1 MFGIDTTVIAFVA
14 LVMLAGGGL
23 IFFLMYDRISNE
35 SRQDKRVKSIQH
47 RHDLTRSRAA
57 DRIAETAKRKKSVQD
72 SLKELEDKQR
82 ETTKRTVGLRKQLQQ
97 AGLKLNLR
105 QFVMLSILSG
115 LGFAVIAFIFKAPIY
130 IVGAVGL
137 VGALGFPR
145 WMVSRMR
152 RRRMNK
158 FLDEFPNAVDV
169 VVRGVKAGLPLNDCM
184 AIISREA
191 KEPVAGEFR
200 RIIEAQQMGL
210 PMAQAALKLYE
221 NMPLAESNFF
231 AIVIAIQQ
239 SAGGNLSEALG
250 NLSNVLRDRK
260 KMKGKIQAM
269 SAEAKASG
277 AIIGALPFLVMLL
290 VYLTTPDYIKI
301 LFIERTGNIIL
312 ICAGIWMTMGIL
324 VMKKM
329 INFDF

>member
-1 MFGIDTTVIAFVA
+1 MFGIDMNIIAFIGLATLATVA
-14 LVMLAGGGL
+14 L
-23 IFFLMYDRISNE
+23 IYFFMFDRVSNEVRQEQRFKTIRDRNDMDRIHAAA
-35 SRQDKRVKSIQH
+35 RV
-47 RHDLTRSRAA
+47 A
-57 DRIAETAKRKKSVQD
+57 DVAKRKKSVQE
-72 SLKELEDKQR
+72 SLRELEERQK
-82 ETTKRTVGLRKQLQQ
+82 EKTSRTVGLKKQIQQ
-97 AGLKLNLR
+97 AGLKISMR
-105 QFVMLSILSG
+105 QFILISIACG
-115 LGFAVIAFIFKAPIY
+115 IFFTAVAYLAGAPL
-130 IVGAVGL
+130 AVSLAAGP

-145 WMVSRMR
+145 WMVARIR
-152 RRRMNK
+152 KRRMNK

-169 VVRGVKAGLPLNDCM
+169 LVRGVKAGLPINDCL
-184 AIISREA
+184 AIIA
-191 KEPVAGEFR
+191 KESRDPVGSEFR

-210 PMAQAALKLYE
+210 PLSQSVTKLYD

-250 NLSNVLRDRK
+250 NLANVLRDRK
-260 KMKGKIQAM
+260 KMKAKIQAM

-277 AIIGALPFLVMLL
+277 AIIGALPFIVMLL

-301 LFIERTGNIIL
+301 LFTNQTGNIVL
-312 ICAGIWMTMGIL
+312 ICAGIWMTIGIL